1 MKAQDFD
8 TAFDAG
14 QDISEHLDIDSA
26 RRPAR
31 ETRRVNVDFPAW
43 MVEALDD
50 EAQRLGIT
58 RQSLIK
64 VWIADRLEQRKGF
77 AA

>member
-1 MKAQDFD
+1 MKAQDVD
-8 TAFDAG
+8 AAFDAG
-14 QDISEHLDIDSA
+14 QDISEHLEIDSS

-77 AA
+77 TA

>member
-8 TAFDAG
+8 ATFDEG
-14 QDISEHLDIDSA
+14 QDISAHLDMDGA
-26 RRPAR
+26 RRPAH

-43 MVEALDD
+43 MVEALD
-50 EAQRLGIT
+50 EEGQRLGIT

-64 VWIADRLEQRKGF
+64 VWLADRLEQRKGF